1 MRGDPAACFK
11 GVAPGGRE
19 SDQGDI
25 DVGGVQYIKGLAAV
39 PGFACN
45 PDIIAVRQ
53 RGAEL
58 SAGGAVAIN
67 KQDPDWLS
75 PVV

>member
-11 GVAPGGRE
+11 GIAPRACE

-25 DVGGVQYIKGLAAV
+25 DVGGVQYVEGLAAV

-45 PDIIAVRQ
+45 LNITAVRQ
-53 RGAEL
+53 CDTEL
-58 SAGGAVAIN
+58 FAGGTVAIN
-67 KQDPDWLS
+67 NQDPDWLS
-75 PVV
+75 PVA